1 MQQRSHLRVPT
12 ALQWLGPVLLVF
24 LMLVAQLAVPAAAAA
39 QDDADEPSAPVEVV
53 QPAGETAT
61 LGTTVQIN
69 VGKDTFIASNQP
81 NTNFGG
87 LSNLDAGWYASFGAV
102 RPLLKFGLD
111 NIPSNAHING
121 AQLFLYLDFSLPNN
135 DGGMQLNYARATQS
149 WSEGSATWNNAAGIG
164 GSQSVLG
171 TVGSNPGWA
180 SFRPHQPGAAVGQW
194 PEQQRPDD
202 HR

>member
-1 MQQRSHLRVPT
+1 MQQRSRLAVPS
-12 ALQWLGPVLLVF
+12 ASSVGWDRLLLVF
-24 LMLVAQLAVPAAAAA
+24 VMLLAQLAVPAAAAA
-39 QDDADEPSAPVEVV
+39 QDDADEPAAPLEVV

-87 LSNLDAGWYASFGAV
+87 LSNLDAGWYANFGAV

-121 AQLFLYLDFSLPNN
+121 AQLVLVPGLL
-135 DGGMQLNYARATQS
+135 
-149 WSEGSATWNNAAGIG
+149 AA
-164 GSQSVLG
+164 
-171 TVGSNPGWA
+171 
-180 SFRPHQPGAAVGQW
+180 
-194 PEQQRPDD
+194 QQRRRHAAELCACDPELE
-202 HR
+202 